1 MKQKSDVAVVKG
13 ADPAQMVHEA
23 IRLIGGMKGIVKKGD
38 TVLIKPSICLPMPP
52 EEGDST
58 NPEVVAT
65 LIELAIKAGASKVSV
80 GESSCW
86 GLYTPDS
93 FEISGIAESSRNA
106 GAELSSFDE
115 EDRVEVEIPNG
126 ILLRKA
132 SIPKIVTEVDVIINV
147 PKMKNNFVT
156 MVTLGIKNFLA
167 LLTPDD
173 RYDIH
178 RGVNGVELSYALV
191 DLLKVVKP
199 KLTLIDGIIAM
210 QGFGPHTGDLIGM
223 DLIIAGKD
231 VVSVDAVASEIMGYQ
246 AMEIP
251 TTQIAS
257 KQNLGVGELSNIEI
271 RGQKIEDVRKDF
283 RRPVFKYI
291 SDHPNVTTYFG
302 GVCCGCIYRISE
314 TENAI
319 GIDPDKKYALVFGRK
334 VRLPE
339 KIDADEIWLVGDC
352 TAPYKKK
359 YENTVFV
366 AGCPPLKWFIHEVRL
381 PSWAKEYGR
390 EFRTY
395 PVDVKKQS
403 KEIMKA
409 RKRLSAKK

>member
-1 MKQKSDVAVVKG
+1 MSLKMEVAIVRG
-13 ADPAQMVHEA
+13 TDPAQMVHEA
-23 IRLIGGMKGIVKKGD
+23 ISLIGGIKSIVKKGD

-58 NPEVVAT
+58 DPEIVAT
-65 LIELAIKAGASKVSV
+65 LIRLSKKAGASRVIV

-93 FEISGIAESSRNA
+93 FEISGVAEASRNA
-106 GAELSSFDE
+106 GAELSYFDE
-115 EDRVEVEIPNG
+115 EARVEVEIPDG
-126 ILLRKA
+126 IIFRKA

-156 MVTLGIKNFLA
+156 MVTLGIKNFLS

-199 KLTLIDGIIAM
+199 RLTLIDGILAM
-210 QGFGPHTGDLIGM
+210 EGFGPHTGDLTRM
-223 DLIIAGKD
+223 DLVIAGKN

-257 KQNLGVGELSNIEI
+257 RQHLGIGELSGIEI
-271 RGQKIEDVRKDF
+271 KGQSIEGVKKNF

-302 GVCCGCIYRISE
+302 GVCGGCIYRIAD

-319 GIDPDKKYALVFGRK
+319 GIDPAKKYALVFGRK

-339 KIDADEIWLVGDC
+339 KIDADEIWLIGDC

-381 PSWAKEYGR
+381 PHWAKEYGR

-395 PVDVKKQS
+395 PVNVKEQS
-403 KEIMKA
+403 KEIMRA
-409 RKRLSAKK
+409 RRRLSARR